1 MMAGGVHPA
10 ESWHEALAGHHLEE
24 IVTTALG
31 EALSEPARRPLLLD
45 GLPRE
50 LQQQLC
56 AMTRPLDQIRHDVF
70 ALARMKF
77 LVRKRSPPLA
87 IWLWNAAQLS
97 TSVDAKRTFLSLWA
111 AVMAPCLDALPVY
124 DGSPRFVQRRLT
136 VGDRLDARFDLV
148 ELLSDGAWSRV
159 WRACDLRLGRDVAL
173 KVLHPEY
180 AANQEQ
186 RLRFLR
192 GARHMAALDH
202 PNIARVLELVDSGSA
217 SGRCYYWMEYLT
229 GGSLEAALARRE
241 LGTGDGLR
249 AVIEAAEGVAVA
261 HASGLLHRDI
271 KPSNILLDGHGTAKL
286 TDFDLIRARGSCGAT
301 RGGLG
306 TWAYAAPE
314 VMNDGSRASVRSDVF
329 SLGRTALYALLAEA
343 WSPEEGST
351 LPERWPSLSL
361 SDIMP
366 HLRCS
371 TEVLK
376 VIISATS
383 VEPSSRPPSVREF
396 VVALEAALDEQQ
408 HLLARR
414 FQWRGGL
421 RAYGRYEVHD
431 AADLQSA
438 DGEPP
443 GVCIT
448 RFSAAASRRLEVAF
462 GTTDWTQLRLPL
474 SHEAIPAE
482 RARGRDGRGRYWI
495 ATVDER
501 SPSSLTLPDWKAASY
516 SLEEGIRILV
526 RVGQVV
532 AYVHRRGIVHRDL
545 RPEHVIVERGGTVS
559 LGGWA
564 LATPSLLQ
572 PEHAATAH
580 IDVKA
585 IGYLLL
591 YVASPGDVPFPACML
606 DAGDE
611 AYRAAN
617 SAMAAIEAAAPRL
630 AELAKRCV
638 TGTLAEVRPVLDELG
653 DWLEHAE
660 AKRRFDALAPRGD
673 EVRKLHRQ
681 ARALDLAARLAHDAV
696 RPWQSELYKRRWW
709 LNEEWAKRLRARAF
723 RAEQHWLSQVSPL
736 CTRVPSARS
745 ALLNYYQECLEE
757 VDGTGDCERTRLVE
771 SVLSVNFGIHALRD
785 AEQSYRIRL
794 DARHARGLSLERYEI
809 GSRVARSADKQS
821 LAGGSVHVLDLTAGG
836 YVASYSCHGQ
846 RVRFPFVVRRG
857 QPSNTSVE
865 LPALRRGLLR
875 EGEVYV
881 AGGRCRVGGDD
892 LAGDSLPHQVVYIE
906 AFIMKAHAVTHGEYR
921 AFLQDLCRRNEARL
935 ASEFAPKRKTPGG
948 TTPLYA
954 LNSGDAAD
962 GWGERRLGTPVW
974 GVSWFGARAFAEWR
988 STPDCTWRLPHEL
1001 EWEKAARGVDGR
1013 PYPWGWSG
1021 DESYANML
1029 NSHREKTHPLPT
1041 DGYAERFPVDVS
1053 PYGIHGLGGNM
1064 RTWCT
1069 NPWRSAGPRLY
1080 RTQGGP
1086 AIDRS
1091 DCVRGHAEELVVLRG
1106 GSFATALRGCRS
1118 ACRYANRP
1126 DLVLTTGGIRLVRSV
1141 ADGGYDALY

>member
-1 MMAGGVHPA
+1 MAGGVHPA
-10 ESWHEALAGHHLEE
+10 ESWHEVLAGHHLEE

-31 EALSEPARRPLLLD
+31 EALSEPGRRPLLLD

-97 TSVDAKRTFLSLWA
+97 TAGDAKRIFLSLWA

-124 DGSPRFVQRRLT
+124 DVNPRSVQRRLA

-202 PNIARVLELVDSGSA
+202 PHIARVLELVDAGSA

-229 GGSLEAALARRE
+229 GGSLEEALTTRE
-241 LGTGDGLR
+241 LEPGEGLR
-249 AVIEAAEGVAVA
+249 AVLEAAEGVAVA

-271 KPSNILLDGHGTAKL
+271 KPSNILLDGHGRAKL

-314 VMNDGSRASVRSDVF
+314 VMSNGSRASVRSDVF
-329 SLGRTALYALLAEA
+329 SLGRTALYVLLAEA
-343 WSPEEGST
+343 CGPAERST

-361 SDIMP
+361 GDIMP

-383 VEPSSRPPSVREF
+383 VEPSARPQSVRDF
-396 VVALEAALDEQQ
+396 VAALEAALDEQQ

-421 RAYGRYEVHD
+421 RTYGRYEVHD
-431 AADLQSA
+431 AMDLQSS
-438 DGEPP
+438 DGQPP

-448 RFSAAASRRLEVAF
+448 RFSAAASRRLEAAF

-482 RARGRDGRGRYWI
+482 RARGRDGRGRYWV

-516 SLEEGIRILV
+516 SLEEGVQILI
-526 RVGQVV
+526 RVGRVV
-532 AYVHRRGIVHRDL
+532 AYVHRRGIIHRDL
-545 RPEHVIVERGGTVS
+545 CPEHVIVERGGTVS

-564 LATPSLLQ
+564 LATPSLFQ
-572 PEHAATAH
+572 PEHAATVQ

-606 DAGDE
+606 DAVDE
-611 AYRAAN
+611 ICTAAN
-617 SAMAAIEAAAPRL
+617 SAMAAIEAVAPRL
-630 AELAKRCV
+630 AELAKRCI
-638 TGTLAEVRPVLDELG
+638 TGTLADIRPVLDELG

-660 AKRRFDALAPRGD
+660 AKRRFDALAPLGD

-681 ARALDLAARLAHDAV
+681 ARALDLAARIARDAV

-723 RAEQHWLSQVSPL
+723 RAEQRWLSQVSPL
-736 CTRVPSARS
+736 CTLVPSARS
-745 ALLNYYQECLEE
+745 VLLSYYQECLDE
-757 VDGTGDCERTRLVE
+757 VDGTGDCERARLVE

-785 AEQSYRIRL
+785 AEQTYRIRL
-794 DARHARGLSLERYEI
+794 DARRVRGLSLERYEI
-809 GSRVARSADKQS
+809 GSRVARSVDKQS
-821 LAGGSVHVLDLTAGG
+821 LAGGTVHVLDLTAGG

-846 RVRFPFVVRRG
+846 RVRLPFVVRRG
-857 QPSNTSVE
+857 QSSTTSVE
-865 LPALRRGLLR
+865 LPAPKRGLL
-875 EGEVYV
+875 GEDEVFV
-881 AGGRCRVGGDD
+881 AGGLCRVGGDE
-892 LAGDSLPHQVVYIE
+892 LAGDGLPHQVVYVE
-906 AFIMKAHAVTHGEYR
+906 AFIMKLHAVTHGEYR
-921 AFLQDLCRRNEARL
+921 AFLQDLCRNDQAWL
-935 ASEFAPKRKTPGG
+935 AGEFAPKRRTPGG
-948 TTPLYA
+948 KAPLYA
-954 LNSGDAAD
+954 PSKGDD
-962 GWGERRLGTPVW
+962 SERWTEHRLGTPVC

-988 STPDCTWRLPHEL
+988 STQDCTWRLPHEL

-1013 PYPWGWSG
+1013 PYPWGWHG
-1021 DESYANML
+1021 DESYANMA
-1029 NSHREKTHPLPT
+1029 NSHREAAHPLIVKE
-1041 DGYAERFPVDVS
+1041 YAAQFPVDTS
-1053 PYGIHGLGGNM
+1053 PYGVRGLGGNM
-1064 RTWCT
+1064 RTWCI
-1069 NPWRSAGPRLY
+1069 NPWRPVGPRLC
-1080 RTQGGP
+1080 RTDEG
-1086 AIDRS
+1086 AVIDRS
-1091 DCVRGHAEELVVLRG
+1091 DVVRGYSEELAVLRG
-1106 GSFATALRGCRS
+1106 GSFATVLRGCRS
-1118 ACRYANRP
+1118 AGRYANRP
-1126 DLVLTTGGIRLVRSV
+1126 GDELASGGIRLVRSASDEV
-1141 ADGGYDALY
+1141 LR